1 MPSKPP
7 LILIPGLLLTADLW
21 QDQIRDLADLAEI
34 SVATEQT
41 RHDSMAAIAAAIL
54 AGAPERF
61 ALAGLSMGGYVALE
75 LMRQAPARVTRL
87 ALLDTAARA
96 DTAEQTATR
105 RGLIELAEKGN
116 FKGVTPRLLPMLV
129 HPSRLDDKPLVERI
143 MAQAAEVGREGFFRQ
158 QRAIMGRI
166 DSRPYLRAIHCPA
179 LVLCGREDQITPPDR
194 HMEMAAGIP
203 DSRLVVVE
211 DCGHLAPME
220 RPERVTAELRS
231 WLGAV

>member
-1 MPSKPP
+1 MPSKPS

-21 QDQIRDLADLAEI
+21 RDQIRDLADLADI
-34 SVATEQT
+34 SVTTEQI
-41 RHDSMAAIAAAIL
+41 RHESMAAIAAAIL

-75 LMRQAPARVTRL
+75 LLRQAPERVVKL
-87 ALLDTAARA
+87 ALLDTSGRA
-96 DTAEQTATR
+96 DTPEQTATR

-129 HPSRLDDKPLVERI
+129 HASRLDDQPLVERI
-143 MAQAAEVGREGFFRQ
+143 LNQAAEVGRDGFFRQ

-166 DSRPYLRAIHCPA
+166 DSRPHLREIRCPT
-179 LVLCGREDQITPPDR
+179 LVLCGREDQLTPPDH
-194 HMEMAAGIP
+194 HMELATGIP

-220 RPERVTAELRS
+220 RPERVTAELRR
-231 WLGAV
+231 WLGA

>member
-21 QDQIRDLADLAEI
+21 RDQIRDLADLAEI

-41 RHDSMAAIAAAIL
+41 RHESMAAIAAAIL

-75 LMRQAPARVTRL
+75 LMRQAPERVTRL
-87 ALLDTAARA
+87 VLLDTAARA
-96 DTAEQTATR
+96 DTPEQTATR

-166 DSRPYLRAIHCPA
+166 DSRPHLRAIHCPT
-179 LVLCGREDQITPPDR
+179 LVLCGREDLLTPPDR

-203 DSRLVVVE
+203 DSRLVVIE
-211 DCGHLAPME
+211 DCGHLSPME
-220 RPERVTAELRS
+220 RPERVTAELRR